1 MTLPAILRK
10 SVVYGVPLV
19 LGLLETAHP
28 ALWPNDP
35 IFPTVHPIATW
46 WTVLHVLQVP
56 LFALLGLAVLFLVEE
71 LNNPFA
77 TISRY
82 SIIVFIVV
90 YPAFDAAVGIS
101 SGLICRKLSAA
112 DGSWIEGALQ
122 EIFWGPVTGT
132 MAIIGSAAW
141 LIALL
146 CAAVALRKSGAAVAV
161 AVSLVLSGIL
171 LAISHVRPFGP
182 LACLCFLI
190 AALLTEMRGRE
201 RGRTAIE
208 RRKWFCVI

>member
-1 MTLPAILRK
+1 MTQPAILKK
-10 SVVYGVPLV
+10 SVIYGVPVV

-35 IFPTVHPIATW
+35 IFPMIHPIATW

-56 LFALLGLAVLFLVEE
+56 LFALLGLAVLFLVAE
-71 LNNPFA
+71 LKSPFA

-82 SIIVFIVV
+82 SIVLFIVV

-101 SGLICRKLSAA
+101 SGLICRKWSAA
-112 DGSWIEGALQ
+112 DGPLIEGALQ

-132 MAIIGSAAW
+132 MAMIGSGAW
-141 LIALL
+141 LIALV
-146 CAAVALRKSGAAVAV
+146 CAAVALRKSGASVAVAV
-161 AVSLVLSGIL
+161 ALALSGIL

-182 LACLCFLI
+182 LACLCFLV
-190 AALLTEMRGRE
+190 AAVLSEMHGRE
-201 RGRTAIE
+201 RGRAASVGCEGTIG
-208 RRKWFCVI
+208 